1 MVPKPSKFTSDGGWQ
16 RSGKT
21 FHWAND
27 RFALH
32 SRFSIVGCKLPW
44 PKIPWFELRM
54 SQYFSCG
61 KPSNGSS
68 NSFHVFC
75 QTIGIPSNLFLRSSV
90 YISIKHRQI
99 AAQSLKFAL
108 HNRSSIIVGCKLP
121 WHKICWFQQSR
132 NFQKEVEVVM
142 SGVRSPFFSSFSAR
156 PIIGLPKCSLLAAAT
171 TDLTFRMRLNISVAR
186 YLWNVW
192 CLQLGLWLGLAKVVE
207 APAHDQRLRLTRNYP
222 SRTSSMK

>member
-142 SGVRSPFFSSFSAR
+142 SGVRSPFFPASRLDPSLDCRNAHSW
-156 PIIGLPKCSLLAAAT
+156 LPPLLISRSECDSIFQLLDIYGMCDVCSLV
-171 TDLTFRMRLNISVAR
+171 FGWV
-186 YLWNVW
+186 
-192 CLQLGLWLGLAKVVE
+192 
-207 APAHDQRLRLTRNYP
+207 
-222 SRTSSMK
+222 